1 MNGFQNKKTYIYE
14 LWKNTENTLKEN
26 LLGLR
31 ILKIPELCYEISEII
46 SVYEKTGRE
55 ILLHEI
61 DYRIDKLTTILKKS
75 LFTHKINE
83 ERFTFLYTLIRNF
96 RININKKVA

>member
-1 MNGFQNKKTYIYE
+1 MNKFQNKRNVISG
-14 LWKNTENTLKEN
+14 LWKDTENIVKEN

-46 SVYEKTGRE
+46 TIYEKTGRE
-55 ILLHEI
+55 VLLHEI

-75 LFTHKINE
+75 LFTRKLTE
-83 ERFTFLYTLIRNF
+83 EI
-96 RININKKVA
+96 